1 MNIPYV
7 NLAKQNT
14 QLKKEILSAMGKV
27 LENGQFILGKE
38 VADFEK
44 SFAALCG
51 TKYALGVG
59 TGTDAL
65 ILALR
70 ALNIGPGDEVITVA
84 NSFVSTA
91 SCITLVGAKP
101 VFVDVAEDYNINPFL
116 IEGAINSRTKAILP
130 VHLTGRPA
138 DMDAILKIAKKHKL
152 AVIEDCAQAVGAQYK
167 NKRVG
172 SFGEIGCF
180 SLHPLKNLNACGDGG
195 VLTTDNEELHKKM
208 QILRN
213 NGFTSRDD
221 CDIWSAN
228 SRLDTLQAAL
238 LLVKLKYLKKWTDKR
253 RANAAF
259 YRQHLSDLAEV
270 TVPSEQP
277 YEKSVY
283 HTFVIQAQMRQSLIE
298 FLQNKGIGTK
308 IHYPIPI
315 HLQPA
320 AKSLGYK
327 VGSLPV
333 TEGQAEKILS
343 LPVYP
348 ELTNKEL
355 QYIVNCIHNFYQMRS
370 TFFQGRPSRD
380 GCPQKK
386 C

>member
-14 QLKKEILSAMGKV
+14 RLKKEILAAIGKV
-27 LENGQFILGKE
+27 LESGQFILGKE
-38 VADFEK
+38 VTTFEH
-44 SFAALCG
+44 SFAKLCG
-51 TKYALGVG
+51 TKYALGLG

-91 SCITLVGAKP
+91 SCIALVGAKP
-101 VFVDVAEDYNINPFL
+101 VFVDVGEDYNINPPL
-116 IEGAINSRTKAILP
+116 IENAINSRTKAILP
-130 VHLTGRPA
+130 VHLTGRPV
-138 DMDAILKIAKKHKL
+138 DMGPILKIAKAHKL
-152 AVIEDCAQAVGAQYK
+152 AVIEDCAQAVCAQYK
-167 NKRVG
+167 NKYVG
-172 SFGEIGCF
+172 SFGQIGCF

-195 VLTTDNEELHKKM
+195 VLTTNDEDLYKKI

-213 NGFTSRDD
+213 NGFSSRDD

-228 SRLDTLQAAL
+228 SRLDTVQAAL
-238 LLVKLKYLKKWTDKR
+238 LLVKLNYLKEWTDKR
-253 RANAAF
+253 RANARF
-259 YRQHLSDLAEV
+259 YQEHLADLEQV
-270 TVPSEQP
+270 KVPREKP
-277 YEKSVY
+277 HEKSVY
-283 HTFVIQAQMRQSLIE
+283 HTFVIQVEMREKLIK
-298 FLQNKGIGTK
+298 FLENKAIGTK

-327 VGSLPV
+327 IGSLPV
-333 TEGQAEKILS
+333 TEKQAKRILS
-343 LPVYP
+343 LPIYP

-355 QYIVNCIHNFYQMRS
+355 NYIVNCIRDFYKQ
-370 TFFQGRPSRD
+370 
-380 GCPQKK
+380 
-386 C
+386 